1 MLSVENLSKRFGGLA
16 AVSRLSLT
24 IEAGQAVG
32 LIGPNGAGKTTVF
45 NLITGFLAPDEGDVR
60 FNGRS
65 LLGLKPHAICGQ
77 GISRTFQLVKPF
89 LKLTI
94 LENVMIGAFH
104 GTRDT
109 ARAEKVAREVIGLFE
124 FRDKLH
130 YPAASL
136 TLPERKQLEIAR
148 TLATRPKLLLLDES
162 MAGLNSTEVDQ
173 MIEFLRRL
181 KQESGVTLFIIEHVM
196 RAIMSVSD
204 RIIVIHHGEKIAE
217 GRPQEIV
224 KNAEVIAAYLG
235 QGYLAS

>member
-16 AVSRLSLT
+16 AVSRLSLE

-104 GTRDT
+104 STRDT
-109 ARAEKVAREVIGLFE
+109 TRAEKVAREVVGLFE

-136 TLPERKQLEIAR
+136 TLAERKQLEIAR

-162 MAGLNSTEVDQ
+162 MAGLTPTEVDQ